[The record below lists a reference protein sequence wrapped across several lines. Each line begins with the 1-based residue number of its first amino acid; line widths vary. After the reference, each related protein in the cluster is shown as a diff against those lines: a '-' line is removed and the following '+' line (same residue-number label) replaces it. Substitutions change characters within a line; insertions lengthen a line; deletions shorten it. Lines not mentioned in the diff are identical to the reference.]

1 MPSPPIDDEQLAWA
15 VELKRLHGT
24 TVAAAREAGV
34 PRTTFQHW
42 EKVAAE
48 RGMSGFAPVMPG
60 FAVKTVSSRAADG
73 AWVKQAKAP
82 GDVFEV
88 PEGHAV
94 KGVSALVDADGRTV
108 QKWIKTREEADP
120 LDMADRIKSAFDGMI
135 FTAPKIPVPDA
146 VNAECLS
153 VFPLPDL
160 HMGLYVWGDEASEN
174 WDLRKA
180 DRVYRSAFGD
190 LVAMTP
196 RNGVAVILAG
206 GDQMH
211 ADNAENRTAR
221 SANVLDVDGR
231 YDRVLITTCE
241 LLVSF
246 VCLTLQTH
254 GRVIVRVLKGNHD
267 PHASAAIAYF
277 LLATFRDDPR
287 VEVDVSPSLFWVHQ
301 FGSVMLTATH
311 GHQAKPQQMA
321 GIMAAR
327 WPKIWGDTTFRYAHT
342 FHVHHKS
349 KRVEE
354 GGGAIVE
361 THQSPAP
368 QDAWHYGEG
377 FTSGR
382 SLRSI
387 VYHQKFGEY
396 GGSVRPIFPE

>member
-1 MPSPPIDDEQLAWA
+1 MPTPAMDDDTLLRA
-15 VELKRLHGT
+15 VALRREHGST
-24 TVAAAREAGV
+24 AAAARAAGV
-34 PRTTFQHW
+34 ARTTFQHW
-42 EKVAAE
+42 EMRAAE
-48 RGMSGFAPVMPG
+48 RGLSGYGPVMPG
-60 FAVKTVSSRAADG
+60 YVVKSASSKAPDG
-73 AWVKQAKAP
+73 TWVKQVKEP
-82 GDVFEV
+82 GAEFEV
-88 PEGHAV
+88 PVGHVV
-94 KGVSALVDADGRTV
+94 KGVSALVDGAGRTV
-108 QKWIKTREEADP
+108 QRWVKTREETDP
-120 LDMADRIKSAFDGMI
+120 LDMADRIKSAFEGMTFAAPTI
-135 FTAPKIPVPDA
+135 TAPDV
-146 VNAECLS
+146 VNDECLS

-180 DRVYRSAFGD
+180 DRVYRAAFGD

-277 LLATFRDDPR
+277 LLATFRNDPR
-287 VEVDVSPSLFWVHQ
+287 VEVDVSPSLFWVYQ

-311 GHQAKPQQMA
+311 GHQAKPPQMA

-327 WPKIWGDTTFRYAHT
+327 WPKIWGNTTFRYAHT

-354 GGGAIVE
+354 GGGAVVE

-387 VYHQKFGEY
+387 VYHQRFGEY
-396 GGSVRPIFPE
+396 GGSVRPIFSE